1 MKNKIYKIINIILI
15 LFIIPTL
22 SYGVDEF
29 NFDITEIEILENGN
43 KYRGTKR
50 GKIVT
55 DNSLSIEADEFE
67 YNKELNILNAKGN
80 VKIEDL
86 IQKYIIYSDD
96 TTYLKNQEKIFTS
109 GYVTIDVQS
118 KYNINSEDVVFLI
131 NEKNFISEKKT
142 TIKDNKSN
150 IYSLDKFSY
159 FIDTEELKGEEIIVI
174 TNYNLPKSDKF
185 FFKSGIINLKEI
197 NFLAQNIEIELHK
210 DIFGDSEN
218 DPRLK
223 GVSAESKNDITEINK
238 GVFTSCKKSDS
249 CPPWSIHSE
258 KIIHDKNK
266 KQLIYKNAF
275 LKIYDVPV
283 LFLPKFFH
291 PDPTVKKQSGLLKPE
306 INNSNILGTSFTI
319 PYYKVISDNKDYTF
333 IPTFFNDNFEMF
345 QNEYRQVNKYS
356 NFITDFAFV
365 NNYKSPSSNNKNSI
379 THFFSKFDTNLDFK
393 NFISSNL
400 LISVEKVSNDTY
412 LKIFDQNIQ
421 QSSDPAKS
429 IKPKNLDI
437 LSSQIKLTLDHENYN
452 LTTGFESYENLQ
464 KTNSDRYQY
473 ILPYYN
479 FNKILSNNFANGS
492 LVLNSDGT
500 NDLNNT
506 NTLKSSIVNNI
517 SYQGNSFIS
526 NHGLNNNINIDLKN
540 LNSVGKND
548 VNYKSNPDV
557 ELMSIFEIKSS
568 LPLIKE
574 QQNFMNYLTP
584 KASLRFNPSD
594 MKNHTQSSSVIN
606 ADNIFNLD
614 RLGLQDSFESGQS
627 LTIGVDYK
635 REKLENINKYFE
647 LKLATNLR
655 NKEENFIPTNS
666 TLNKKNSHFF
676 GSITNNFSDNFNLDY
691 NFAINNSLNAFDYN
705 EVSTLITI
713 NNFNTKFNYIES
725 NNEIGNTNLIE
736 NNTNYKIDENNYLNF
751 NTRKNIKIDLTEY
764 YDLVYEYK
772 NDCLIAGV
780 KYKKTYYED
789 RDLKPSENLFFT
801 ITLFPLTTY
810 EQKFD
815 Q

>member
-1 MKNKIYKIINIILI
+1 MKNKIYKTIAIFIII
-15 LFIIPTL
+15 FTIPTL

-50 GKIVT
+50 GKIIT
-55 DNSLSIEADEFE
+55 DNSLSIVADEFE

-86 IQKYIIYSDD
+86 IQNYIIYSDD
-96 TTYLKNQEKIFTS
+96 ITYLKNQEKIFTS
-109 GYVTIDVQS
+109 GYVTIDIQS
-118 KYNINSEDVVFLI
+118 KYNINSEDLIFLI

-150 IYSLDKFSY
+150 LYSLDKFSY
-159 FIDTEELKGEEIIVI
+159 FIDREELKGEEIIVI
-174 TNYNLPKSDKF
+174 TNFNLPKSDKL

-197 NFLAQNIEIELHK
+197 NFLAQDIEINLHK
-210 DIFGDSEN
+210 DIFGDSKN

-223 GVSAESKNDITEINK
+223 GLSAENKNDITQINK

-291 PDPTVKKQSGLLKPE
+291 PDPTVKRQSGILKPE
-306 INNSNILGTSFTI
+306 INNSNVLGNSLTA
-319 PYYKVISDNKDYTF
+319 PYYKVISDNKDFTF
-333 IPTFFNDNFEMF
+333 TPTFFDNNYEMF
-345 QNEYRQVNKYS
+345 QTEYRQVNKYS
-356 NFITDFAFV
+356 NLITDFAFV
-365 NNYKSPSSNNKNSI
+365 NNYKSPSSDNKNSI
-379 THFFSKFDTNLDFK
+379 THFFSKFDTNLDFQ
-393 NFISSNL
+393 NFKSSNF

-421 QSSDPAKS
+421 QNPDPTQS
-429 IKPKNLDI
+429 LKPKNSDI
-437 LSSQIKLTLDHENYN
+437 LSSQIKLSLDHENYN
-452 LTTGFESYENLQ
+452 FTTGLESYENLQ
-464 KTNSDRYQY
+464 KTNNDRYQY

-479 FNKILSNNFANGS
+479 FNKVLSDDFVNGS
-492 LVLNSDGT
+492 IFINSEGT

-506 NTLKSSIVNNI
+506 NILKSSVVNNI
-517 SYQGNSFIS
+517 SYQGNTYIS
-526 NHGLNNNINIDLKN
+526 NFGLNNNLNIDLKN

-548 VNYKSNPDV
+548 VNYKSSPDI
-557 ELMSIFEIKSS
+557 ELMSIFEVESS

-574 QQNFMNYLTP
+574 QQNFMNYITP

-594 MKNHTQSSSVIN
+594 MKNHSKSIKVIN
-606 ADNIFNLD
+606 VDNIFSLD
-614 RLGLQDSFESGQS
+614 RLGLEDSLETGQS
-627 LTIGVDYK
+627 LTLGVDYK

-647 LKLATNLR
+647 IKLATNLR
-655 NKEENFIPTNS
+655 NKEERFLPTSS
-666 TLNKKNSHFF
+666 TINKKNSHFF

-691 NFAINNSLNAFDYN
+691 NFAIDNNLNSFNYN
-705 EVSTLITI
+705 EVSTLITV
-713 NNFNTKFNYIES
+713 NNFITKFNFIES
-725 NNEIGNTNLIE
+725 KNEIGNTNLIE
-736 NNTNYKIDENNYLNF
+736 NNTSYKIGEKNYLNF

-772 NDCLIAGV
+772 NDCLTAGV

-801 ITLFPLTTY
+801 ITLFPLATY